1 MAQLAHPMTPRPLQC
16 FELANLVAEVS
27 HDLRGC
33 HPNDALGVAQW
44 IATNALRCWS
54 PEDRIPLAAEWT
66 DHVLATVRESLD

>member
-1 MAQLAHPMTPRPLQC
+1 MTPQRLAC

-44 IATNALRCWS
+44 IAVNAIRCWS
-54 PEDRIPLAAEWT
+54 PEDRIPLASEWT
-66 DHVLATVRESLD
+66 DTLLATVRESLD